1 MKKDLHLN
9 TDTSQKDLTDVSLEF
24 LGGHLLFGEIDSETV
39 REASGF
45 IIKSNQLMDP
55 SRDLTLFI
63 NSQGGSVYDGFALI
77 DLMAISKQDVKTI
90 GIGNLMS
97 MAVLIFTAGTPGK
110 RIITKNTTIM
120 AHQFSGGVDGKFHEV
135 MASYKADQQLR
146 AQFIHHFK
154 QTTKMSEKQIVDVLF
169 GPSDRYLT
177 PSECKRYGMCDK
189 IVDELPDLL
198 AAPPKPRQKKGRA

>member
-1 MKKDLHLN
+1 MLKDIHLN
-9 TDTSQKDLTDVSLEF
+9 TDTSQKDLTDVSLEY
-24 LGGHLLFGEIDSETV
+24 LGGHLLFGEIDAETV

-45 IIKSNQLMDP
+45 IIKSNQLMDR
-55 SRDLTLFI
+55 SRELSLFI

-77 DLMAISKQDVKTI
+77 DLMNISKLDIKTV

-120 AHQFSGGVDGKFHEV
+120 AHQFSGGADGKFHEV
-135 MASYKADQQLR
+135 MASYKADLQLR

-154 QTTKMSEKQIVDVLF
+154 STTKMTEKQIVDILF

-177 PSECKRYGMCDK
+177 PSECKKFGICDMV
-189 IVDELPDLL
+189 VDELPDLL
-198 AAPPKPRQKKGRA
+198 APQKIVKKKGRA

>member
-1 MKKDLHLN
+1 MKNDMHLN
-9 TDTSQKDLTDVSLEF
+9 TDTCQKDLTDVSLEF
-24 LGGHLLFGEIDSETV
+24 LGGHLLFGEIDVETV

-45 IIKSNQLMDP
+45 IIKSNQLMDK

-77 DLMAISKQDVKTI
+77 DLMGISKHDINTI

-97 MAVLIFTAGTPGK
+97 TAVLIFTAGTPGK
-110 RIITKNTTIM
+110 RILTKNTTIM
-120 AHQFSGGVDGKFHEV
+120 AHQFSSSADGKFHEI
-135 MASYKADQQLR
+135 MASYKADIQLR
-146 AQFIHHFK
+146 AQFVYHFK
-154 QTTKMSEKQIVDVLF
+154 MTTKMSEKQIADVLF

-177 PSECKRYGMCDK
+177 PTECKKYGICDK

-198 AAPPKPRQKKGRA
+198 EPPRQKKGRA